1 MTTLPFGKA
10 HLKQLFILWLSLK
23 LPVDLR
29 GLHIKMLHKKFAL
42 FSLSLTLFEAT
53 FSLSPRQLFSLS
65 PTLFEETFFIVWY
78 MFNNIISITL
88 YCYLINITFLIFS
101 FPQKLSKSNW
111 KVFYDENFQLHL
123 MNLIRSGTASAACKW
138 RDPKWRIIDIWW
150 CAACRVP
157 WCAVVCRTLI
167 LILMVFVPRVYVSE
181 ILWRTNTWN
190 MQISVLTLWE
200 YKHIK
205 QCKLST

>member
-1 MTTLPFGKA
+1 MIVFEASRRSPTG
-10 HLKQLFILWLSLK
+10 
-23 LPVDLR
+23 

-65 PTLFEETFFIVWY
+65 PTLFEVTFFIVWY

-150 CAACRVP
+150 CAACRDVP
-157 WCAVVCRTLI
+157 WFAARLYLYLWYLCRVCMCRKYCGAQI
-167 LILMVFVPRVYVSE
+167 LETCKYQYWHSE
-181 ILWRTNTWN
+181 NTNSAN
-190 MQISVLTLWE
+190 
-200 YKHIK
+200 
-205 QCKLST
+205 